1 MDKEE
6 RKYVKLSELVGRTFT
21 VEKVWGY
28 KWQMWDNDNKKML
41 ISNEWVKD
49 YRKAWDVVTNQ
60 GQLTL
65 GSGQMGTLLE
75 AVFVPNEG
83 GSALIGQTFQV
94 KSNGKSGMDIRYF
107 FNPVKQEIEDRSDN
121 SAKDEVVLDD
131 DYNENEP
138 VNLSDIPF

>member
-1 MDKEE
+1 MDEE
-6 RKYVKLSELVGRTFT
+6 RKYVKLSELVDRHFT

-28 KWQMWDNDNKKML
+28 KWQKWDAAEKKML
-41 ISNEWVKD
+41 TSNEWVKD

-75 AVFVPNEG
+75 AVFDPKDG
-83 GSALIGQTFQV
+83 GSALVGRTFAV
-94 KSNGKSGMDIRYF
+94 KSNGKTGMDIRYF
-107 FNPVKQEIEDRSDN
+107 FNPIKSEPAQTSV
-121 SAKDEVVLDD
+121 ADEETILDD
-131 DYNENEP
+131 IPQEE